1 MIDRPRVL
9 MVEDAGPVLG
19 VFRDALGRAGFEV
32 ETAGTAAEAV
42 ELLAGRRYAAIVADC
57 FLPDLAPLDWL
68 AAVRGVAPTSPFVV
82 YSGSIRLEELRAHAA
97 DFRAVAVL
105 EKPLAPA
112 RLVAAVQRAMGKQ
125 PDEGRS

>member
-9 MVEDAGPVLG
+9 MVEDASPALG
-19 VFRDALGRAGFEV
+19 VLRDALGRAGFEV
-32 ETAGTAAEAV
+32 ETAGTATEAV
-42 ELLAGRRYAAIVADC
+42 ELLASRRYAAIVADC

-68 AAVRGVAPTSPFVV
+68 AAVRGVAPTTPFVV

-105 EKPLAPA
+105 EKPFAPA
-112 RLVAAVQRAMGKQ
+112 RLVEAVQRAMGEQ
-125 PDEGRS
+125 PDEARS